1 MPDDG
6 CRTGD
11 DIGEP
16 AQEECPAPQNVQNE
30 ANLESTQTSL
40 LLEVESSTTEPAG
53 QKRSQFT
60 QVVASED
67 GVASG
72 EWQVAS
78 EIGVTVNPKSAIQNP
93 KSQGECPAPQN
104 VQNEANPEST
114 QSLL

>member
-1 MPDDG
+1 MRNGEEEKADGKCQMPDGKCQMPDGKCQMPDDG

-11 DIGEP
+11 DSGEP

-72 EWQVAS
+72 EWRVKS
-78 EIGVTVNPKSAIQNP
+78 E
-93 KSQGECPAPQN
+93 
-104 VQNEANPEST
+104 
-114 QSLL
+114 